1 MANPEEIIKNI
12 KTWVS
17 TNLQN
22 FEFRPHQLETIY
34 SIINNIVNKNTET
47 TIIEAPT
54 GSGKSLLCL
63 ISAGVLY
70 DFYKLQSYILCSDLY
85 LWQQYADFIKAK

>member
-1 MANPEEIIKNI
+1 MVNPEEIVKNI
-12 KTWVS
+12 NTWVLN
-17 TNLQN
+17 NLQK

-54 GSGKSLLCL
+54 GSGKSLL
-63 ISAGVLY
+63 
-70 DFYKLQSYILCSDLY
+70 
-85 LWQQYADFIKAK
+85 